1 MWDFEKPWAVRPRL
15 FVLTAYSSFSLFK
28 GSRKN
33 NFTFWH
39 LIFRPFLADFE
50 EQKS

>member
-1 MWDFEKPWAVRPRL
+1 MILQMINLKPDLTGLLMAGGLRP
-15 FVLTAYSSFSLFK
+15 K

>member
-1 MWDFEKPWAVRPRL
+1 LEFGIEQKQPEAMMLIGIIIFSR
-15 FVLTAYSSFSLFK
+15 VLK